1 LLVQGVPV
9 VLVLRHRLDL
19 LVWLEVLEVLLE
31 FYILEVLLG
40 ATHSLLRRV
49 ITRPEL
55 SQEPRVLAVRL
66 VQGVQEV
73 HGLEELLVL
82 RVQQ

>member
-9 VLVLRHRLDL
+9 VLVLRPRADL
-19 LVWLEVLEVLLE
+19 LVLPEVLEE
-31 FYILEVLLG
+31 PPGFYISEALLV